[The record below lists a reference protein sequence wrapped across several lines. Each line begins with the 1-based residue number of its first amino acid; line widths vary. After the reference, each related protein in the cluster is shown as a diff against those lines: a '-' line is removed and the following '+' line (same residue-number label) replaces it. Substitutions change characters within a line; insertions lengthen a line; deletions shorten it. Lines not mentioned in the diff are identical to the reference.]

1 MREDELVECILLLFT
16 LIFEGGIEIFEEGM
30 LHVLGGEEGFGRVEL
45 PVDAEGFVGDRDA
58 AVSLGSVVV
67 VALVLEHGHV
77 AQDGEAVGEPARH
90 EELAVVILREFD
102 GDVLSVGR
110 GALADVNGHV
120 EDTAADAAH
129 ELGLGV
135 GGSLE
140 MESAHHAAARHR
152 LVVLHEVDLPSD
164 CLVEGL
170 LVVALEEVAARI
182 LEDAG
187 LYYEDAIKGG
197 FYHLHGSMF
206 LGIAGHAPRAGTKPR
221 DGRRLSAKLSERA
234 EFAGTDKLRS

>member
-1 MREDELVECILLLFT
+1 
-16 LIFEGGIEIFEEGM
+16 M
-30 LHVLGGEEGFGRVEL
+30 LHVLVGEEGFGGVEL

-77 AQDGEAVGEPARH
+77 AQNGEAVGEPARH
-90 EELAVVILREFD
+90 EELAVFILREFD
-102 GDVLSVGR
+102 GDMPAICR
-110 GALADVNGHV
+110 GTLADVDGHV

-135 GGSLE
+135 GGALE
-140 MESAHHAAARHR
+140 MESAHHSVCGHR
-152 LVVLHEVDLPSD
+152 LVVLHEVYLVSD

-170 LVVALEEVAARI
+170 LVVALEEIAARI

-187 LYYEDAIKGG
+187 LYYEDALKGCL
-197 FYHLHGSMF
+197 YHLHGSMF
-206 LGIAGHAPRAGTKPR
+206 LGIAGHEPRAGTKLR
-221 DGRRLSAKLSERA
+221 DGRRLSAKISERA
-234 EFAGTDKLRS
+234 ELAGTDKLRA

>member
-1 MREDELVECILLLFT
+1 MLRVLV
-16 LIFEGGIEIFEEGM
+16 
-30 LHVLGGEEGFGRVEL
+30 GEEGFGGVEL

-58 AVSLGSVVV
+58 AVSLGGVVV

-77 AQDGEAVGEPARH
+77 AQNGEAVGEPARH
-90 EELAVVILREFD
+90 EELSVVLFGKLD
-102 GDVLSVGR
+102 GDVPPVCR
-110 GALADVNGHV
+110 GTLAEVDGHV
-120 EDTAADAAH
+120 EDASADAAH

-135 GGSLE
+135 GGALE

-152 LVVLHEVDLPSD
+152 LVVLHEVNLASD

-206 LGIAGHAPRAGTKPR
+206 LGIAGHAPRAGTGFALNR
-221 DGRRLSAKLSERA
+221 YCGRR
-234 EFAGTDKLRS
+234 FA